1 MDDEPLLPRRVTVLG
16 EAMQPLW
23 RKIATRLDDPV
34 TPSIL
39 VYGMTEI
46 VSHHLDELQS
56 LAHRLNDRV
65 NGLMSDVVENE
76 NAADSDVYRAV
87 GRFEA
92 FADDLLAGY
101 RDVRTFNAYGRD
113 VEARDLLAGI
123 YRHTLIEIRDWL
135 GELVET
141 LADPMAAVRRRGL
154 PTTGYV
160 ELPLAL
166 TLTAAPELVA
176 LSRWIEGNADVFSSG
191 VATKAKS
198 GLGFWGA
205 VGAAILGWGIGEAL
219 FGDDD
224 CGTGGA

>member
-34 TPSIL
+34 TPSIP

-56 LAHRLNDRV
+56 FAHRLNDWV

-92 FADDLLAGY
+92 FAS
-101 RDVRTFNAYGRD
+101 
-113 VEARDLLAGI
+113 
-123 YRHTLIEIRDWL
+123 LIFL
-135 GELVET
+135 
-141 LADPMAAVRRRGL
+141 
-154 PTTGYV
+154 
-160 ELPLAL
+160 
-166 TLTAAPELVA
+166 
-176 LSRWIEGNADVFSSG
+176 
-191 VATKAKS
+191 
-198 GLGFWGA
+198 
-205 VGAAILGWGIGEAL
+205 
-219 FGDDD
+219 
-224 CGTGGA
+224 